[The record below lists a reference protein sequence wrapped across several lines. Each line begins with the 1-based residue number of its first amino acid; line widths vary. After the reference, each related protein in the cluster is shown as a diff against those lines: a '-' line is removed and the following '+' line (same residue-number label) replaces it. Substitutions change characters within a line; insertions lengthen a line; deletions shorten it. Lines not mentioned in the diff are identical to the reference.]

1 MGSIDQQPY
10 DADARRVLVTAGA
23 SGIGLAIATAYA
35 AQGFDVWV
43 TDVDDA
49 ALAALP
55 DGWTGWQANAASEP
69 EMKLVFAGIE
79 AAGGLD
85 VLCANAGIAGP
96 TAKVEEVALSDWQ
109 ACVSVNLE
117 GAFLAAKHAA
127 PLMKAAGRGAIVLT
141 SSTAGIYG
149 YPNRAPYAAAK
160 WAIIGLMKTLA
171 MELGPFG
178 IRANAICPGAVEG
191 PRMEGVLERE
201 AAAKGMTRD
210 QVYDGY
216 AAGTSMRSWV
226 TAEDIAN
233 MALFLGTEASRLVSG
248 QVIAVDGHTEN
259 PDPKV

>member
-1 MGSIDQQPY
+1 MKK
-10 DADARRVLVTAGA
+10 VLVTAGA
-23 SGIGLAIATAYA
+23 SGIGRAMGEAFETAGYE
-35 AQGFDVWV
+35 VWV
-43 TDVDDA
+43 TDVNAA
-49 ALAALP
+49 ALGALP
-55 DGWTGWQANAASEP
+55 KSWHAHRADAVDEIAMAAVIAQ
-69 EMKLVFAGIE
+69 MGQI
-79 AAGGLD
+79 D

-96 TAKVEEVALSDWQ
+96 TALIEDIEIADWR

-117 GAFLAAKHAA
+117 GAFIAAKHAT
-127 PLMKAAGRGAIVLT
+127 PLMKAAERGAVVLT

-171 MELGPFG
+171 MELGPHG

-191 PRMEGVLERE
+191 ERMEGVLARE

-210 QVYDGY
+210 EVYEGY
-216 AAGTSMRSWV
+216 AVGTSMRRFV
-226 TAEDIAN
+226 EAQDIAN
-233 MALFLGTEASRLVSG
+233 MAVFLGSDAARLVSG